1 MNGST
6 HRGSSFKRRARKR
19 LAAFVLAL
27 ALMSG
32 LLPFFPAVPD
42 AAAADWMQP
51 YLDQMVEWGIMQ
63 GNSSGN
69 LNPDR
74 QITRAEFV
82 TLVNRAF
89 GYTEMDEKN
98 PFTDVPDDAWYSEDI
113 RIAHKAGYFNGTSD
127 STASPLSLMT
137 REQAA
142 ALIGRNLR
150 IDPIPGM
157 TTTFVDNQDIG
168 VWSRGL
174 VQKAADMGIVQG
186 YADGTFR
193 PKNFVTRGHVA
204 CFLSRAL
211 GTLIKEP
218 GDQSLG
224 GVYGNVT
231 ITSPGVTLRDTTI
244 TGNLYL
250 TSGIGLGNVEL
261 ENVTVLGEI
270 IVSGAGESHEGDSS
284 VILRNVKAAGMNVDS
299 LTDQFVTIRTEGLTE
314 IDRTSVRSS
323 AYLEDLTEDGLGM
336 KYIELDGDNNPNF
349 QLAGNIKEVK
359 NFSPDAAVVMA
370 QGVADKLT
378 MDEEGTNSILTIDN
392 SASIRELNLDTA
404 TNVAGTGSVDVLNV
418 NTDGSV
424 VSMLPDS
431 ILVRPGVTA
440 NINREQMDTVLAE
453 ESSEEPRLLAGYPKV
468 RNIASSSADA
478 VFSVNKKGTIRWAL
492 TALTDGS
499 ASEEE
504 LLNPGAY
511 PAKILKSGTLNA
523 TASKTELIA
532 KLTGLTRSGSY
543 YLSAM
548 LVDNRNHYSPVKI
561 TSFTTTDDSTPNFSN
576 GYPTVILTEDKNGDQ
591 VVQSMVMA
599 TKNCRLYY
607 ALLPKGSTA
616 PTPDALKSGAVTG
629 NLGYGSVELYKDTP
643 YLLSHINTAYLAEQT
658 SYDLYLWLIDADN
671 GKSSAIKKLTV
682 TTLDKTPPTVRVFQ
696 TGSAGNRATMTFSM
710 SEPGTLFW
718 AIVPAGDTFLRP
730 AVAGEEIRPED
741 LAAKIQVENG
751 TYSTAHGRA
760 NAAKGDTNYTFNVSP
775 LQPQM
780 SYDLYYVAKDRAGN
794 YSVKV
799 EVFTPVKTL
808 DEIDPTVTQDFSLK
822 QKDASGKE
830 RPLTETDVMLNFS
843 EIVWGTYKEKNE
855 DKYDDFDALY
865 KEVQAHEDDENP
877 NRLNQAKDA
886 LGTALEK
893 YITFRKYSDTGTPA
907 DAVVRAPGQT
917 DDSWDID
924 FREAVVSKKD
934 GKMTITFLSGKGIN
948 LQSGGTY
955 WFELQSICDTSGNVM
970 DVTTLPEFTT
980 IFATVNLAIGDTNKI
995 YENEVD
1001 QFGEGVAT
1009 EGTGDGKYVRID
1021 RSFTMNPVSTQRVPA
1036 STGWDLLLWTDQ
1048 TISFTLYSRT
1058 RDSAN
1063 RWGSW
1068 QYENTIPTLDVRAAE
1083 DQGGRLFVSL
1093 DRYIRGETDYPALRD
1108 MNREMEFAIHV
1119 DSIEEDRNYTAWN
1132 KNVTIQAT
1140 VLAGKNYPLS
1150 QTALTTAGFK
1160 SDLER
1165 GLENGSVSI
1174 GVKDPFEVIIPFTDK
1189 EAPRLKESYPNIDA
1203 GDIAA
1208 DIQVMLDRPGKVYYV
1223 VAPLIDTSTAD
1234 DILDGELTIKYIT
1247 ETNYR
1252 CPVEPLTKENSR
1264 PDIEDVPGV
1273 DQNGKDIP
1281 SDHDITESDMV
1292 YLAQPFNTQVTAGIR
1307 GTTGV
1312 FSGSTRSLTA
1322 NVAETIHLGSLA
1334 PNTTYFVYM
1343 VTQGISP
1350 VFSETMV
1357 FQFSTVAAIKPILDI
1372 ERVDSENAVI
1382 SVDKSSVVD
1391 YILVKSDSLT
1401 TGTFSQSF
1409 TYNTSNPGAS
1419 TATEDWSKISG
1430 SYNVK
1435 TILDAML
1442 TSYYYN
1448 GEYMGSIFDNFA
1460 SDSARNTVAERIRS
1474 TATEGA
1480 SAPVDKAT
1488 ISLTLPPD
1496 APEGTRISTDTIN
1509 FTQKMAND
1517 GTYYTVLAVARTTN
1531 SSKDSFRAA
1540 APFFVP
1546 DNDLLTVVGLSLSDD
1561 FSDVRGVSG
1570 QLTVTFSDNLY
1581 YRKTTSSGT
1590 TGQNKFLLDMCDKLS
1605 NGHSG
1610 IELDVEDGDNTYANV
1625 GRFLTLGKGITVD
1638 GIVTTGDHTPVGKT
1652 LVFNLEDVANN
1663 RTILLDASVCGENN
1677 RTHSKPLT
1685 LKFVRNTVVVD
1696 PTNNIVEYE
1705 YEVQISPSDWNGL
1718 N

>member
-6 HRGSSFKRRARKR
+6 HRGSSFKRSALKR
-19 LAAFVLAL
+19 LAAFALAL

-32 LLPFFPAVPD
+32 LLPFFPTVPD
-42 AAAADWMQP
+42 AGAADWMQP

-63 GNSSGN
+63 GDANGN

-89 GYTEMDEKN
+89 GYTEMDPEN
-98 PFTDVPDDAWYSEDI
+98 PFSDVPDDAWYSEDI

-127 STASPLSLMT
+127 NTASPLSLMT

-150 IDPIPGM
+150 IDPTPGM
-157 TTTFVDNQDIG
+157 TTTFLDNQDIG

-211 GTLIKEP
+211 GTLIQEP

-284 VILRNVKAAGMNVDS
+284 VILRNVKAAGMEVDS

-314 IDRTSVRSS
+314 IEHTSVRSS

-359 NFSPDAAVVMA
+359 NLSPDATVVMA
-370 QGVADKLT
+370 QGVADKFT
-378 MDEEGTNSILTIDN
+378 MDEVGTNSVLTIDN

-404 TNVAGTGSVDVLNV
+404 TNVAGTGSVGILNV
-418 NTDGSV
+418 STDGSV

-431 ILVRPGVTA
+431 IVVRPGVTA
-440 NINREQMDTVLAE
+440 NVNREQMDTVLAE
-453 ESSEEPRLLAGYPKV
+453 ESSEEPRLLSGYPKV
-468 RNIASSSADA
+468 RNIASTSVDG

-492 TALTDGS
+492 TAMTDGS

-532 KLTGLTRSGSY
+532 KLSGLTRSGSY

-561 TSFTTTDDSTPNFSN
+561 TSFTTTDDSTPNFSS
-576 GYPTVILTEDKNGDQ
+576 GYPTVILSEDKNGDQ

-629 NLGYGSVELYKDTP
+629 NLGYGTVELYKDTP
-643 YLLSHINTAYLAEQT
+643 YLLSHINTTYLAEQT

-794 YSVKV
+794 YSLKV

-843 EIVWGTYKEKNE
+843 EVVWGTYKDKNE
-855 DKYDDFDALY
+855 DKYDDFEALY
-865 KEVQAHEDDENP
+865 KEVQAHEDEENP

-886 LGTALEK
+886 LGAALEK
-893 YITFRKYSDTGTPA
+893 YITFQKHSDAGTFV
-907 DAVVRAPGQT
+907 DAVIRAPGQT
-917 DDSWDID
+917 DDAWDID

-934 GKMTITFLSGKGIN
+934 GKMTITFLNGKGIN

-955 WFELQSICDTSGNVM
+955 QFKLQSICDTSGNVM

-995 YENEVD
+995 YKNEVD
-1001 QFGEGVAT
+1001 QFGDSVAT
-1009 EGTGDGKYVRID
+1009 EGTGDAEYVRID

-1036 STGWDLLLWTDQ
+1036 GTGWDLLLWTDQ

-1063 RWGSW
+1063 RWQPW
-1068 QYENTIPTLDVRAAE
+1068 HYENTIPTLDVRAAA

-1119 DSIEEDRNYTAWN
+1119 DSIEEDRNYAAWN

-1189 EAPRLKESYPNIDA
+1189 EAPKLKESYPNIDA

-1223 VAPLIDTSTAD
+1223 VAPLVDTSTED
-1234 DILDGELTIKYIT
+1234 DKQDGELTIKYIT
-1247 ETNYR
+1247 EKNYR
-1252 CPVEPLTKENSR
+1252 CPVEPLTKENTR

-1273 DQNGKDIP
+1273 DQDGKDIP
-1281 SDHDITESDMV
+1281 NDHDITESDML
-1292 YLAQPFNTQVTAGIR
+1292 YLAQPFNTQVTKGIQ
-1307 GTTGV
+1307 GTKGV

-1322 NVAETIHLGSLA
+1322 NVAETIRLSGLM

-1343 VTQGISP
+1343 VTQGVSP

-1391 YILVKSDSLT
+1391 YILVESDSLT
-1401 TGTFSQSF
+1401 SGTFSQLF
-1409 TYNTSNPGAS
+1409 TYNTANPGAS
-1419 TATEDWSKISG
+1419 TATKEWDDIKST
-1430 SYNVK
+1430 YNVK

-1442 TSYYYN
+1442 TSYYRN
-1448 GEYMGSIFDNFA
+1448 GAYMGSIFDNFA

-1488 ISLTLPPD
+1488 ISLTLPTD
-1496 APEGTRISTDTIN
+1496 ALEGERVSTDMIN
-1509 FTQKMAND
+1509 FTQKMEAD
-1517 GTYYTVLAVARTTN
+1517 GTYYTLLAVARTTN

-1546 DNDLLTVVGLSLSDD
+1546 DNELLTVVGLSLSDD
-1561 FSDVRGVSG
+1561 SSTVTGVTG
-1570 QLTVTFSDNLY
+1570 QLIVTFSDNLY

-1590 TGQNKFLLDMCDKLS
+1590 TGQNKFLLDMCDKLA
-1605 NGHSG
+1605 NGHAG
-1610 IELDVEDGDNTYANV
+1610 IELDVEDGNNTYGNV
-1625 GRFLTLGKGITVD
+1625 GRFLTLGKGISVA
-1638 GIVTTGDHTPVGKT
+1638 GIVTNGDHTPVGKT
-1652 LVFNLEDVANN
+1652 LVFDLFEVANK
-1663 RTILLDASVCGENN
+1663 RTILLDASVCGENA

-1685 LKFVRNTVVVD
+1685 LTFVRNPVVD
-1696 PTNNIVEYE
+1696 PANPSLVTYE
-1705 YEVQISPSDWNGL
+1705 YEVQVTPSDWDGR
-1718 N
+1718 